1 MSFHGREKQRATK
14 FLAKQR
20 DAWIH
25 EMSKYYGFSF
35 VLGIR
40 LNRKTSRNVISETFW
55 CGDQSICED
64 MTQQTMFG
72 PPVEHHVVDDV
83 YEEPFTV
90 PPEDYEYPGYEE
102 WLNRDLSPKY
112 HNVYDLATKARTLIK
127 FAWWQEYKTT
137 RYGVEKQ
144 PYKCVKREPHLLFP
158 WWNIVFPDIPFDTYE
173 VGRLDNAKRIVDY
186 IHKRY
191 VLKDPSVYEDVSS
204 HTVAVEQPSQPSH
217 RPVSMHDIDILVSSM
232 VPMYDPIHI
241 LKHQPIVYDMAQ
253 YQKDNNASRL
263 DTYTHFE
270 MHVSQEWR
278 DWAASTGEAIWS
290 TIVEK
295 QLAFHA
301 SRSNEV
307 VPVPVAPVPVAP
319 VPETVIPETEYR
331 SPQPNQPVIEQPRK
345 SSRSRQ
351 ASTKLKGS
359 VVDKTTRKTL
369 ASNTRNVR
377 KRR

>member
-1 MSFHGREKQRATK
+1 
-14 FLAKQR
+14 LAPGEYQ
-20 DAWIH
+20 
-25 EMSKYYGFSF
+25 
-35 VLGIR
+35 
-40 LNRKTSRNVISETFW
+40 
-55 CGDQSICED
+55 
-64 MTQQTMFG
+64 
-72 PPVEHHVVDDV
+72 
-83 YEEPFTV
+83 
-90 PPEDYEYPGYEE
+90 YPGYEE

-127 FAWWQEYKTT
+127 FAWWQEYKAT

-144 PYKCVKREPHLLFP
+144 PYKCVKREPHLKFS
-158 WWNIVFPDIPFDTYE
+158 WWDTVFPDIPFETYE

-191 VLKDPSVYEDVSS
+191 VLKDPSVCEDLSS
-204 HTVAVEQPSQPSH
+204 HTAVEQPVPAQPQQH
-217 RPVSMHDIDILVSSM
+217 VSMHDIDILVSSM
-232 VPMYDPIHI
+232 VPKCDPIHI

-263 DTYTHFE
+263 DTYTHFD
-270 MHVSQEWR
+270 MHVSQEWK

-307 VPVPVAPVPVAP
+307 APVSVAPVAPVASAP
-319 VPETVIPETEYR
+319 VIHMDYNP
-331 SPQPNQPVIEQPRK
+331 PQPATEQPRK
-345 SSRSRQ
+345 SSRARQ
-351 ASTKLKGS
+351 AATKLRGS
-359 VVDKTTRKTL
+359 VVDKTTHKTL

>member
-1 MSFHGREKQRATK
+1 MSYQRREKQRATK

-25 EMSKYYGFSF
+25 EMSKYSGFSF
-35 VLGIR
+35 VLGVR

-64 MTQQTMFG
+64 MNPQNMFG
-72 PPVEHHVVDDV
+72 PPVEHHVVDDAH
-83 YEEPFTV
+83 EEPYDL
-90 PPEDYEYPGYEE
+90 PPEEYQYPGYEE

-112 HNVYDLATKARTLIK
+112 HNVFELGTKARTLIK
-127 FAWWQEYKTT
+127 FAWWQEYKAT

-144 PYKCVKREPHLLFP
+144 PYKCVRREPHLKFS
-158 WWNIVFPDIPFDTYE
+158 WWDGVFPDIPFDAYV
-173 VGRLDNAKRIVDY
+173 VGLADNAKRIVDY

-191 VLKDPSVYEDVSS
+191 VLKDPSVCEDLGS
-204 HTVAVEQPSQPSH
+204 HTGVEQPAPAPPPPPQQH
-217 RPVSMHDIDILVSSM
+217 VSMHDIDILVSSM
-232 VPMYDPIHI
+232 VPMCDPIHI
-241 LKHQPIVYDMAQ
+241 LKHQPIVYEMAQ

-263 DTYTHFE
+263 DTYMHFD

-278 DWAASTGEAIWS
+278 EWAASTGEAIWS
-290 TIVEK
+290 TIVDK
-295 QLAFHA
+295 QLAFHT

-307 VPVPVAPVPVAP
+307 APVPIAPDTVPEPVAPLIYSP
-319 VPETVIPETEYR
+319 
-331 SPQPNQPVIEQPRK
+331 PQPTTEKPRK
-345 SSRSRQ
+345 SSRERQ
-351 ASTKLKGS
+351 TSTKLKGS
-359 VVDKTTRKTL
+359 VVDKATQKTL